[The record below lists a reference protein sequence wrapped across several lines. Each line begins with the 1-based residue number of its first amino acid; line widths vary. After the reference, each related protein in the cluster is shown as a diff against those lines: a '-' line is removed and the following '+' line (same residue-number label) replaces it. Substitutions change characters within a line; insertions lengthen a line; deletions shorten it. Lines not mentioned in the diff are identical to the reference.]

1 MKNTNHII
9 AAFILLG
16 ALSCAHLEEKA
27 PELMTFQAVQGD
39 AHPSKTVLQSDGSI
53 FWSPGDEIN
62 MFYKSSWGKFTSNS
76 TEPEATTSFS
86 GSLEEYVPNGEDE
99 FWAVYPYNA
108 QHYFDHSLQAANVYL
123 PDTQSGVAG
132 TFNKG
137 YFISMAKSKDYS
149 LSFYNLCGGIKF
161 CVSEPDI
168 EYVTFQGKNNEV
180 LAGQVKAT
188 FDGNGKPVVKEVV
201 NGQTKV
207 RLNAPEGGFV
217 VGEWYYIVTLPVT
230 LTAGYSMSFYKS
242 TGFYA
247 ERESVNPVTIKR
259 SIWGKL
265 TDAEDAI
272 APVSPNTYLTF
283 TSEGTS
289 VITMDNHSL
298 NYYGYS
304 TPVVYYSY
312 DTSTWRRWNYSEL
325 TVAKDAPLYICGN
338 NPKGFCRGNTIS
350 TCSTFTASGDSLSI
364 AGNIMS
370 LINCNETITV
380 IPRTYCFAYLFA
392 DCKLLVS
399 GPELPATTLTEGCY
413 SHMYSGCN
421 KLSIAPELPA
431 TNLTQSCYYGMFEAC
446 SSLVEAPDLPATKME
461 QSCYWEMFNGCSQL
475 TKASELPATDLEKY
489 CYMEMFTGCKNLTK
503 APKLPSTTLKER
515 CYDRMFSGCSSLTE
529 APELPATTLSESCY
543 WSLFSGC
550 TSLASAPELPA
561 TSLASGCYLSM
572 FSNCTSL
579 TVAPA
584 LPATTLSDYCY
595 SSMFDGCSS
604 LSQAPELPA
613 TTLSEGCY
621 RNMFIYCSSLTE
633 APVLPAT
640 TLTKECYFN
649 MFGACTALNYVKC
662 MANDISAENCLN
674 SWLQD
679 VPKTGTFIKAA
690 EMEDWTWGESGIP
703 QGWAVLYDGETSV
716 SASKYLTFTSDGTTT
731 ISYSGSGSFVP
742 VLYYSYNASDWERW
756 DLSELTFS
764 ANNPLYLCG
773 DNLGGLGSGDTYYRT
788 MTATGDFFSVSGDI
802 MSLIDR
808 NAEKTTAPY
817 NGFLR
822 LFSGCTLLKE
832 GPMLP
837 ATTVG
842 SSAYSH
848 MFEGCTG
855 LTTAPELP
863 ATTLSYSSYECMFE
877 GCTNLVSVP
886 ALPEATFLWRCYAR
900 MFKGCTSLTQA
911 PTLPAMKLDSSC
923 YESMFE
929 GCTSLTEAPE
939 LPATQLSEK
948 CYLNMFA
955 GCTSLTVA
963 PDLSASET
971 TSAFCYYGMFHG
983 CTNLTTV
990 PSVLP
995 ATTLTQ
1001 YCYASMFSGCSKLT
1015 KAPTLPA
1022 TTMAS
1027 YCYYFMFSS
1036 CTSLVEAPSLPA
1048 TTLSDHCYQEM
1059 FAHCTSLETAPELP
1073 ASTLTYYCYGG
1084 MFWDCTSLTTAPDL
1098 LAEKVGSS
1106 SYSSMFTGCTKLN
1119 KVKCLATD
1127 ISAYNGLN
1135 EWLKDVS
1142 ATGTFVKAAN
1152 VEWPSGV
1159 SGIPE
1164 GWTVE
1169 EL

>member
-16 ALSCAHLEEKA
+16 SLSCAHMEEKA
-27 PELMTFQAVQGD
+27 PEQVTIQACQGD
-39 AHPSKTVLQSDGSI
+39 ALPSKTALQSDGSI

-62 MFYKSSWGKFTSNS
+62 LFYKSSWGKFTSNS

-99 FWAVYPYNA
+99 FWAVYPYHS
-108 QHYFDHSLQAANVYL
+108 QHSYYQEAVTVIL

-132 TFNKG
+132 TFDKG
-137 YFISMAKSKDYS
+137 YFISMARSKDYS

-168 EYVTFQGKNNEV
+168 EYVTFQGKNDEV
-180 LAGQVKAT
+180 LAGQVKAA
-188 FDGNGKPVVKEVV
+188 FDDNGKPVVKEVS
-201 NGQTKV
+201 NGKISV

-217 VGEWYYIVTLPVT
+217 VGEWYYIVTFPVT

-242 TGFYA
+242 DGFYA

-461 QSCYWEMFNGCSQL
+461 QCCYWEMFNGCSQL

-489 CYMEMFTGCKNLTK
+489 CYMEMFTGCKKLTK

-621 RNMFIYCSSLTE
+621 RNMFCYCSSLTE
-633 APVLPAT
+633 APELPAPV
-640 TLTKECYFN
+640 LTKECYSG
-649 MFGACTALNYVKC
+649 MFGACYSLSYVKC
-662 MANDISAENCLN
+662 LATDISAENCLN
-674 SWLQD
+674 GWLSSA
-679 VPKTGTFIKAA
+679 PYTGTFIKVT
-690 EMEDWTWGESGIP
+690 EMNGWTWGESGIP
-703 QGWAVLYDGETSV
+703 QGWAVLYNGETSI
-716 SASKYLTFTSDGTTT
+716 SATKYLTFSSDGTTS
-731 ISYSGSGSFVP
+731 ISYSGSSKFTP
-742 VLYYSYNASDWERW
+742 VLYYSYDTVNWSRW

-764 ANNPLYLCG
+764 TNEPLYLCG
-773 DNLGGLGSGDTYYRT
+773 DNLGGLGSDYSYYRT
-788 MTATGDFFSVSGDI
+788 ITATGDLFSVSGSI

-808 NAEKTTAPY
+808 NTDKSAAPY
-817 NGFLR
+817 NGFIR
-822 LFSGCTLLKE
+822 FFSGCTLLKNA
-832 GPMLP
+832 PSLP
-837 ATTVG
+837 ATTVA
-842 SSAYSH
+842 SSAYEY
-848 MFEGCTG
+848 MFQGCTS
-855 LTTAPELP
+855 LTAAPELP
-863 ATTLSYSSYECMFE
+863 ATTLSYSSYEGMFE
-877 GCTNLVSVP
+877 GCTGLVAVP
-886 ALPEATFLWRCYAR
+886 DLPAATFLWRCYAS
-900 MFKGCTSLTQA
+900 MFKGCTSLTKA
-911 PTLPAMKLDSSC
+911 PILPAMKLDSSC

-929 GCTSLTEAPE
+929 GCTSLTVAPE
-939 LPATQLSEK
+939 LPSMDLTER
-948 CYLNMFA
+948 CYERMFA
-955 GCTSLTVA
+955 GCTSLTVPPELPA
-963 PDLSASET
+963 TEIKNGGASY
-971 TSAFCYYGMFHG
+971 CGMFSG
-983 CTNLTTV
+983 CTNLTTA
-990 PSVLP
+990 PALP
-995 ATTLTQ
+995 ATTLASS
-1001 YCYASMFSGCSKLT
+1001 CYAGMFTGCTKLT
-1015 KAPTLPA
+1015 TAPALPA
-1022 TTMAS
+1022 TTLAES
-1027 YCYYFMFSS
+1027 CYSSMFDS
-1036 CTSLVEAPSLPA
+1036 CTSLRVAPSLPA
-1048 TTLSDHCYQEM
+1048 TTLSDYCYTEM
-1059 FAHCTSLETAPELP
+1059 FAHCSNLEVAPELPATTLVYYCYGGMFWECTSLTTAPELP
-1073 ASTLTYYCYGG
+1073 ASTLAT
-1084 MFWDCTSLTTAPDL
+1084 
-1098 LAEKVGSS
+1098 S
-1106 SYSSMFTGCTKLN
+1106 SYSSMFKGCTNLN
-1119 KVKCLATD
+1119 YVKCLATNV
-1127 ISAYNGLN
+1127 SVYNCIN
-1135 EWLKDVS
+1135 EWLSGVS
-1142 ATGTFVKAAN
+1142 STGTFVKAAN
-1152 VEWPSGV
+1152 AQWPTGV

-1164 GWTVE
+1164 GWTVNE
-1169 EL
+1169 E